1 MAGSRSA
8 WGIDIG
14 NRALKAVKLS
24 RDGSDAIRVEDFDFI
39 EHETILSHAGDNRDD
54 LIRHAIQTFVGRKSI
69 KGSTVAVGV
78 SGQSSFARFIKLPPV
93 EAKQIPQI
101 VKFEAIQQIPFP
113 LDEVEWAYQLFQSAE
128 SPDIE
133 CGIFAMRKELVNEW
147 VGLFT
152 QSDLNVQAVQTNPL
166 AVYNAVQRDGRLASG
181 TAMVIDVGAENT
193 DLIIASDNSIW
204 LRSIPIGG
212 NSFTET
218 IQKAFKLTPQKAEDL
233 KRDAASS
240 KYYRQIL
247 QAMRPVF
254 ADLVAEIQRS
264 IGFYGSVNREHKI
277 EKIIALGGTFR
288 MPSLPKYLQ
297 QNLQLEVERPD
308 NFMAGMPEDSKTA
321 AALTENV
328 LSLHAAYGLA
338 LQAMGET
345 KVDSSLLPTAIRRKK
360 MWKDKNKWFATAA
373 GLCIAGAG
381 VAAASYVLN
390 SAAFTSQASARTQ
403 SEDIQR
409 QATNLDGQ
417 WKEVQGGG
425 GSDLQTIRNVN
436 SLLAYRD
443 LWPNILSDIMASV
456 PPPPKDLAEAMA
468 TGNADAIRKTPR
480 EQRKVIRIDSMQ
492 SRYFHDLGFRL
503 RSGEL
508 GQFVTTDF
516 SGGFTAPS
524 TFDQPP
530 QVDPTAVAGA
540 AVERGYLVY
549 LRLLTP
555 YDKAEETLVRAGL
568 LQKLN
573 AVGANVP
580 KAKYAFR
587 RAEFVTARPLSD
599 DPELLGRIRADVA
612 GARSAATAIVAATP
626 FTPSGGGTSEEN
638 GGGGG
643 GGEPMPAPQNYQ
655 PPAGQAGDADALRDP
670 LTSED
675 MSRDKVIEVIFAI
688 VLDPVPPA
696 AAAPGANASAT
707 PVPPNAP

>member
-24 RDGSDAIRVEDFDFI
+24 RDSSDAIRVEDFDFI

-113 LDEVEWAYQLFQSAE
+113 LDEVEWAYQLFQSHD

-147 VGLFT
+147 VGQFT
-152 QSDLNVQAVQTNPL
+152 QNDLNVQAVQTNPL
-166 AVYNAVQRDGRLASG
+166 AVYNAVQRDGRLNDG

-193 DLIIASDNSIW
+193 DLIIASNNSIW

-277 EKIIALGGTFR
+277 NKIIALGGTFR

-308 NFMAGMPEDSKTA
+308 NFAAGMPDDSKTA

-345 KVDSSLLPTAIRRKK
+345 KVDSSLLPTQIRRAK

-373 GLCIAGAG
+373 GLCVAGAG

-390 SAAFTSQASARTQ
+390 NTAFVNQAQARTQ
-403 SEDIQR
+403 SEQIQT
-409 QATNLDGQ
+409 QAAGLDTQ

-425 GSDLQTIRNVN
+425 GPELQTIRNVN
-436 SLLAYRD
+436 SLLAYRE
-443 LWPNILSDIMASV
+443 LWPNIISDVAASV
-456 PPPPKDLAEAMA
+456 PQPPKELADAIA
-468 TGNADAIRKTPR
+468 SGNADAIRKTPR
-480 EQRKVIRIDSMQ
+480 GARKILRIDSMQ
-492 SRYFHDLGFRL
+492 SRYFHDLGPRL

-508 GQFVTTDF
+508 GQFVATDF
-516 SGGFTAPS
+516 GGGFNTSAS
-524 TFDQPP
+524 NFDQPP
-530 QVDPTAVAGA
+530 AADPAAVAGA
-540 AVERGYLVY
+540 PVERGYLVY

-555 YDKAEETLVRAGL
+555 YDKPNVDLIPSGL
-568 LQKLN
+568 IPKLN
-573 AVGANVP
+573 LVGANLP
-580 KAKYAFR
+580 KARYAFR
-587 RAEFVTARPLSD
+587 RAEFVTARNLSED
-599 DPELLGRIRADVA
+599 TDLVGRLRADAAGVA
-612 GARSAATAIVAATP
+612 QAKNAVLTPAPAA
-626 FTPSGGGTSEEN
+626 SQGGGPEE
-638 GGGGG
+638 GGGGPPPDFAPPQPNYPQPGAG
-643 GGEPMPAPQNYQ
+643 GPAVE
-655 PPAGQAGDADALRDP
+655 ADALRDP
-670 LTSED
+670 LTGED
-675 MSRDKVIEVIFAI
+675 MSGDKVIEVIFVI
-688 VLDPVPPA
+688 VLDPAPPA
-696 AAAPGANASAT
+696 APAAPDPAA
-707 PVPPNAP
+707 APAAPQ